1 MELNGFWGKIQNFQ
15 IGVLDKKEHTS
26 TTRKRST
33 RYESGKTTT
42 RPRPPPVEYARVEQL
57 NCTKEL

>member
-15 IGVLDKKEHTS
+15 IGFLDKKEHTS
-26 TTRKRST
+26 MYHEK
-33 RYESGKTTT
+33 EKHAT